1 LLDVLTVVSTN
12 SAPGAEVLVKNELVD
27 DQQVRFVLGKGVIEF
42 RSDFSELGELS
53 PRNVREIV
61 MLNVVSDVKVG
72 DIHNTI
78 VTVGVL
84 ALNEFVVFSNDVSSN
99 GVQSETEE
107 GTQNQIYQG
116 LRSEIVSN
124 EDVPREDD
132 NAVDQFHN
140 IHGLGANDVG
150 SKAIE
155 EGHGQDEH
163 ELSEGGIEEFDFS
176 LSRKIGIPVG
186 SAQED
191 VVISV
196 ESTEGDGR
204 GDTLTEV
211 GEDSSELVSFSRPE
225 SGVMG

>member
-1 LLDVLTVVSTN
+1 
-12 SAPGAEVLVKNELVD
+12 
-27 DQQVRFVLGKGVIEF
+27 VLGKGVIEF

-53 PRNVREIV
+53 PRDVGEIV
-61 MLNVVSDVKVG
+61 MLNVISDVKVG
-72 DIHNTI
+72 DIHNSI

-84 ALNEFVVFSNDVSSN
+84 ALNEFVVLSNDVGSN

-124 EDVPREDD
+124 EGVPREDED
-132 NAVDQFHN
+132 AVDQFHN
-140 IHGLGANDVG
+140 IHGLGAYDVG

-163 ELSEGGIEEFDFS
+163 ELSEGSVEESDFS
-176 LSRKIGIPVG
+176 LGGKIGIPVG
-186 SAQED
+186 SAQKD
-191 VVISV
+191 VVISM
-196 ESTEGDGR
+196 ESTEGNGR

-211 GEDSSELVSFSRPE
+211 GKDGSELVSFSRPE
-225 SGVMG
+225 GSVMG